1 MTVGSQVKGCYAS
14 IKSIGASLA
23 LLANKTQHQESQ
35 QAFQEAKQLIS
46 EIKDDL
52 QKHLIHLTREEPQYE

>member
-14 IKSIGASLA
+14 IKSVEASLA
-23 LLANKTQHQESQ
+23 LLANKAQHQESQ
-35 QAFQEAKQLIS
+35 LAFQEAKQLIS